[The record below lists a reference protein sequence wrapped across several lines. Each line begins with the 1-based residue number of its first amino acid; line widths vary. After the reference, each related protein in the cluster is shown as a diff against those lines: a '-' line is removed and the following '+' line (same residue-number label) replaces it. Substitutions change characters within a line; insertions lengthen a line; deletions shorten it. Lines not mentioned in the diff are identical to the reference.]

1 MFCIINVYFLHLI
14 IFSIKLQTC
23 YPSKSIQKNYEH
35 FFLLKIKVA
44 TEYNLILDL
53 SNKSRRYIAI
63 FCYISRNVLKFI
75 LDEYETCISFT
86 LELPGKEINIYE
98 RE

>member
-35 FFLLKIKVA
+35 FFLLKIKVV

-75 LDEYETCISFT
+75 LDEYETFP
-86 LELPGKEINIYE
+86 LH
-98 RE
+98 

>member
-1 MFCIINVYFLHLI
+1 M
-14 IFSIKLQTC
+14 
-23 YPSKSIQKNYEH
+23 NYEH

-75 LDEYETCISFT
+75 LDAYETFP
-86 LELPGKEINIYE
+86 LH
-98 RE
+98 

>member
-23 YPSKSIQKNYEH
+23 YPSKSIQKNYKH

-53 SNKSRRYIAI
+53 SKKSRRYIAI

-75 LDEYETCISFT
+75 LDAYETFP
-86 LELPGKEINIYE
+86 LH
-98 RE
+98 

>member
-23 YPSKSIQKNYEH
+23 YPSKSIQKNHEH
-35 FFLLKIKVA
+35 FFLLKIKVV
-44 TEYNLILDL
+44 TEYNLISDL
-53 SNKSRRYIAI
+53 SNKSGRYIAI

-75 LDEYETCISFT
+75 LDAYETFP
-86 LELPGKEINIYE
+86 LH
-98 RE
+98 